1 MAASSDAR
9 TYVKGW
15 KPFSSSSILGMSST
29 LLQKN
34 WLDKNHDN
42 DEFMY
47 PGLDEDDSKV
57 TCYRWNGRKQTIL
70 FKDIE
75 PLIAQIDTSLDE
87 RSSEEFSE
95 AFMVLMS

>member
-1 MAASSDAR
+1 M
-9 TYVKGW
+9 
-15 KPFSSSSILGMSST
+15 FL
-29 LLQKN
+29 
-34 WLDKNHDN
+34 
-42 DEFMY
+42 Y
-47 PGLDEDDSKV
+47 PGLDVDDYNV